1 MRVRDRFGDRRAH
14 LDAREYTMKWDKE
27 MKRNWLATTAL
38 TSMTL
43 LTVGAVS
50 SASASPHATT
60 GFVATSTSG
69 TTSALAPDL
78 LMDEQKV
85 REALLTPH
93 LFTLFLLQQIANG
106 QKPAGYAGGFETG
119 VAAGE
124 QAAVMS
130 DKVSVWSSI
139 NYSEAES
146 DFTATAYDS
155 ETVSGSVG
163 LDYILSKFVTLGAYI
178 SYSDTD
184 TNSTFNGGS
193 SDTES
198 FSIGPYASFVV
209 DDMFSIDASIGYST
223 SDIDNSRTVGAV
235 VATGNQDG
243 DTVFMSIGLNGMKWY
258 DNIGVSGRLGWSYS
272 DTDNDAYTDSL
283 GTAFAATDSQL
294 GQIQLGGQVSYYTEN
309 FMPYFGATYVYDAIS
324 DDVTTVAPP
333 QPDNDKDEV
342 RLDAGVNIF
351 GSGAISGGLS
361 ANYTVLREDY
371 EGWGVGGNVSLR
383 F

>member
-1 MRVRDRFGDRRAH
+1 
-14 LDAREYTMKWDKE
+14 

-43 LTVGAVS
+43 LTVGAI
-50 SASASPHATT
+50 APANASPHSSVS
-60 GFVATSTSG
+60 FVATSTSG
-69 TTSALAPDL
+69 TTNAITPEL
-78 LMDEQKV
+78 LSDEQRV
-85 REALLTPH
+85 RQALLNPH
-93 LFTLFLLQQIANG
+93 LFTIFLLQMLANN
-106 QKPAGYAGGFETG
+106 QKPADYSGGFETG

-130 DKVSVWSSI
+130 DKISVWSSI
-139 NYSEAES
+139 NYSESES

-163 LDYILSKFVTLGAYI
+163 LDYILSKFVTLGAFI

-184 TNSTFNGGS
+184 TTTPFNGGS
-193 SDTES
+193 SDNQS

-235 VATGNQDG
+235 VATGSQDG
-243 DTVFMSIGLNGMKWY
+243 DTVFMSVGLNGMKWY
-258 DNIGVSGRLGWSYS
+258 DNVGVSGRVGWSYS

-294 GQIQLGGQVSYYTEN
+294 GQIQVGGQVSYYTEN
-309 FMPYFGATYVYDAIS
+309 FMPYVGATYVYDAIS

-333 QPDNDKDEV
+333 QPENDDDEV

-351 GSGAISGGLS
+351 GAGAISGGLS
-361 ANYTVLREDY
+361 ASYTVLREDY

>member
-1 MRVRDRFGDRRAH
+1 
-14 LDAREYTMKWDKE
+14 MKWDKE

-155 ETVSGSVG
+155 ETVAGSVG

-283 GTAFAATDSQL
+283 GTAFTATDSQL

-309 FMPYFGATYVYDAIS
+309 FMPYVGATYVYDAIS

-351 GSGAISGGLS
+351 GSGALSGGLS